1 MYCSENQDCFY
12 FTLLFIHPVK
22 SGVGDQRNDRSSR
35 LLRQKAAAVDV
46 KEHCS
51 APPQSISNKKLCWKL
66 QRGMQH
72 WLSQLSPQGGG
83 LSHKLIEHSHMIG
96 EFHLEPSRYIKPY
109 RNEEFTEVPLYF
121 PKSPQITC
129 LIVTLCPLLP
139 HLCTSLLN
147 VQRPAQAHPA
157 SISTMHCLLF
167 CPFQSAP
174 YISFCAFVHAWLW
187 ITQ

>member
-1 MYCSENQDCFY
+1 M
-12 FTLLFIHPVK
+12 K
-22 SGVGDQRNDRSSR
+22 
-35 LLRQKAAAVDV
+35 K
-46 KEHCS
+46 HCS

-66 QRGMQH
+66 QRGMQD

-129 LIVTLCPLLP
+129 VIVTLCPLLR

-147 VQRPAQAHPA
+147 AQRPAQAHPA

-167 CPFQSAP
+167 CPFQSAHTYRFLP
-174 YISFCAFVHAWLW
+174 LCMLDCELHNSHWMVPKVLIQFAMWHFQSIW
-187 ITQ
+187 IYKW